1 MPLGSRNIGLMFNVY
16 NVLNTTNLDP
26 ESVVANLQAGALF
39 GQALAARPKR
49 QIELGVQIR

>member
-1 MPLGSRNIGLMFNVY
+1 MFNVY